1 MTYTLGMS
9 RLEIR
14 ANKFTLSLNQN
25 KPKHQNT
32 FQNAEHELENFLKVY
47 LRRFEYDFFLSDL
60 GSQLLVP

>member
-32 FQNAEHELENFLKVY
+32 IQNFLKVY
-47 LRRFEYDFFLSDL
+47 LQRFEYDFFCSDL

>member
-14 ANKFTLSLNQN
+14 ANKITLSLNQN

-32 FQNAEHELENFLKVY
+32 FQNVEHELEKI
-47 LRRFEYDFFLSDL
+47 LS
-60 GSQLLVP
+60 QK